1 MRLQISRST
10 SCISKILCCITSRL
24 CARGTCR
31 HAAHLCMQ
39 ALGRTGAPINGTRPA
54 KVPFKFDFFL
64 GRSHRMLGTS
74 HYYCTYYKMS
84 KRVKLRFY
92 VFRLIGSC
100 HSSTIRYSITQTIKA
115 LSARATVF
123 ELCSSELCVSA
134 HQTWPFC
141 RQLSAHHLDDTV
153 RNYNYSHQKHHVLY
167 FTRHFSLLIEPAT
180 TACSPEL
187 VTKIY

>member
-1 MRLQISRST
+1 VHLQDFIMYHKSSMCSWYMQHICVCRLFFF
-10 SCISKILCCITSRL
+10 CDY
-24 CARGTCR
+24 
-31 HAAHLCMQ
+31 LCMQ
-39 ALGRTGAPINGTRPA
+39 ALGRTGARINSTCPA
-54 KVPFKFDFFL
+54 EVPFKFDFL
-64 GRSHRMLGTS
+64 GRSRRMLGTA
-74 HYYCTYYKMS
+74 YYCIIKMS

-141 RQLSAHHLDDTV
+141 RQLSAHYLDDTV

-187 VTKIY
+187 VTKLY